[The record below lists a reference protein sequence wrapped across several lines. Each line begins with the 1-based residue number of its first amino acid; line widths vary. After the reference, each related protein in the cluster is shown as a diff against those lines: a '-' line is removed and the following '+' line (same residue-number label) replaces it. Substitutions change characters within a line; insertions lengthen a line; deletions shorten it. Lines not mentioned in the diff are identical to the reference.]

1 MFNYRGVF
9 ILFSLIFLAGC
20 GSISSGS
27 GGDDLSE
34 DTTTGIE
41 GIELSFLEGAPPKE
55 VYGGANF
62 DVFVDVHNKGVNSI
76 ERGTIRMSGLSPRFR
91 IDPGAQEIGE
101 ILGRAIYPGGE
112 FKTMEWTVDMLGS
125 TTRRDISETLN
136 AQVCYEGSV
145 ISEVEVCVRPRPG
158 SPGLIEGGC
167 NIGKKSISG
176 GQGGPIAIT
185 SLTEQIVKQSS
196 GDNELVFFIDIKDVG
211 GGNVV
216 DKDGSFDKCLF
227 SARDKQE
234 ATVGIEEASL
244 VGLGSLECES
254 IRGRRGELAMFNGK
268 GRLICRTTQPV
279 PNDAHYSVDLYM
291 KLNYGYVDSANAR
304 FTLKKDV
311 GFS

>member
-20 GSISSGS
+20 SSISSGS
-27 GGDDLSE
+27 GEDFSE
-34 DTTTGIE
+34 DVTTGNE

-62 DVFVDVHNKGVNSI
+62 DVFVDVRNKGVNNI
-76 ERGTIRMSGLSPRFR
+76 ERGSIRMSGLSPRFN
-91 IDPGAQEIGE
+91 INPGAQEIGE
-101 ILGRAIYPGGE
+101 VLGRNIYPGGE
-112 FKTMEWTVDMLGS
+112 SKTLEWTVELKG
-125 TTRRDISETLN
+125 TTVRKDISETLN
-136 AQVCYEGSV
+136 VQVCYEGSV
-145 ISEVEVCVRPRPG
+145 ISEVEACVRPRPG

-167 NIGKKSISG
+167 TLGKKSISN

-185 SLTEQIVKQSS
+185 SFTEQIVKQSS
-196 GDNELVFFIDIKDVG
+196 GDNELLFFMDVKDVG

-216 DKDGSFDKCLF
+216 DKDGSFERCLF

-234 ATVGIEEASL
+234 ATVVIEEASL
-244 VGLGSLECES
+244 VGLGSLDCES
-254 IRGRRGELAMFNGK
+254 IRGRKGELIMFNGQ
-268 GRLICRTTQPV
+268 GRLTCRTTQPV

-304 FTLKKDV
+304 FMLKKDV